1 MGTIGQDLWFA
12 WRAFR
17 KNPGFGIAAILSI
30 AIGMGI
36 NVAIFSVINGLLLKP
51 LPYQDPERLVILWNR
66 SPGLNITEDWFS
78 TAQYFDIK
86 NGHSG
91 FEQVAIAIG
100 GNENLTGEGK
110 PERVGTIRVSSN
122 LLTMIGAQAKM
133 GRLFLPEEDSLGHP
147 ATALLSYG
155 TWARR
160 YGSDPRV
167 LGKTVVLDGKPYEVV
182 GVLPQSFSL
191 PREVLPTLGG
201 AEQSEILVPLALGP
215 EAVSDRDHEDYNF
228 IGKLKR
234 GVSVEQARAEMD
246 TITAR
251 LRHDHPDLYPPNGG
265 LTFGI
270 VPLLEQVVGDTRRP
284 LLVLFG
290 AAGFVLLIAC
300 ANVANLLLSRAVA
313 RQQEIT
319 LRSVLGAG
327 RSRIV
332 RQLLTECVA
341 LAVCGG
347 AVGAA
352 LAALGMAAIRW
363 LRPANLPRV
372 QDIHLDWHVLLFAFL
387 LALLSG
393 LLFGLAPALRVSRVD
408 LNATLKSSGRS
419 ASEAGAVWGRGRSM
433 RKLLIVSEVA
443 LSLVLLVGAGLL
455 LRSFASLQT
464 VSPGFNADQVL
475 TLGLTTAGPRYKD
488 HKQVLET
495 YHRLW
500 EQLDHLPGVTA
511 AGGITSLPLSQMYAW
526 GPITVEGKVLPPG
539 ENFINA
545 DERMVGGRYFE
556 AMQIPLV
563 SGRLFTEQDSAT
575 SPPVVIVDDYM
586 AGQLWPHEDPLG
598 KRIKLGSLTSDEPF
612 VTVVGVVGRVKQYTL
627 DTDSRIAL
635 YLPQTQYPV
644 REMNVVV
651 RSPADPAVESASVMQ
666 IVRGLDPDL
675 PVYSVR
681 TMRARVAESLAR
693 RRFSMMLLVI
703 FAAVSL
709 VLAALG
715 TYAVMAYLVNQ
726 GTPEIGIRVA
736 LGATRFDILRMIV
749 KRGMQITLAGV
760 GVGLVGAFL
769 LTGLI
774 RSLLF
779 GILPTDPTT
788 YVVVSLFLVTVS
800 FLATYIPAR
809 RAAQVDPVTSLRNE

>member
-86 NGHSG
+86 NGHNG

-100 GNENLTGEGK
+100 GNENLTSEGK
-110 PERVGTIRVSSN
+110 PERVGTIHVSSN

-215 EAVSDRDHEDYNF
+215 EAVSNRDHEDYNF

-363 LRPANLPRV
+363 LRPANVPRV

-419 ASEAGAVWGRGRSM
+419 ASEAGALWGRGRSM

-475 TLGLTTAGPRYKD
+475 TLGLTTTGPRYKD

-651 RSPADPAVESASVMQ
+651 RSSADPAVESASVMQ